1 MFDNDNG
8 DDGFDLRSSQPNGT
22 SSSPPPQPGEGLPF
36 GHSSASTRRGSRSGS
51 TSGSGLAR
59 FISTTNSADDGLPL
73 PVAASTTILPR
84 TTKRFVASAKGKA
97 KAVNVNDDEAVGQAL
112 LNGHDLGEDG
122 ERSSSGPTGM
132 AFSIR
137 FTDGSEDLLDLC
149 VGEKE
154 SVAEVK
160 RRIRFL
166 RPNLMHE
173 DRPRRLRLIQ
183 LGRLLTDG
191 TYLVPWTVQ
200 LLSRRAKLVRQ
211 QTQPNAEALLE
222 GAIEGI
228 EAAVGVTVPRASID
242 LKGGSKQDAAHQR
255 DRKGKGKEKDM
266 TLAGTEAEN
275 DKQVW
280 LHCSVG
286 EPMDDEEIDSERI
299 QVGLIWPPFPSWY
312 ELMKRVHVQTTQ
324 ITPLQG
330 FDRLRDAGFSEEE
343 IATMRAEFRRN
354 NSAGGDDDEH
364 ARALEDQWME
374 GLTGQ
379 NEAAATESTTEGYW
393 MKMLGGLCVGFF
405 FPFLPFFFFR
415 THLFSRTTQMA
426 IVLGVIINVGFAIMR
441 LFT

>member
-1 MFDNDNG
+1 MAPLSNISSDVFD
-8 DDGFDLRSSQPNGT
+8 DDDDDAFDLGFSRSNGT
-22 SSSPPPQPGEGLPF
+22 SSSSPQLDQVLPF
-36 GHSSASTRRGSRSGS
+36 GLSSSSTRLG
-51 TSGSGLAR
+51 SGSGSASGSALAR
-59 FISTTNSADDGLPL
+59 FNSNTTSVDDGLPL
-73 PVAASTTILPR
+73 PVTTSTTTTDTFSPR

-97 KAVNVNDDEAVGQAL
+97 KAVKDDEAVGHPL
-112 LNGHDLGEDG
+112 VHGHDYGEG
-122 ERSSSGPTGM
+122 GATSSSVPTGM

-137 FTDGSEDLLDLC
+137 FTDGSEDLMDLWA
-149 VGEKE
+149 GEKE

-191 TYLVPWTVQ
+191 IYLVPWTAQ

-211 QTQPNAEALLE
+211 QTQPNSEALLE

-228 EAAVGVTVPRASID
+228 EAAVRVTVPRASID
-242 LKGGSKQDAAHQR
+242 LKGRTKQDAAHQR
-255 DRKGKGKEKDM
+255 KDSKGKGKEKDR
-266 TLAGTEAEN
+266 TLAGTEAED
-275 DKQVW
+275 DKRVW

-286 EPMDDEEIDSERI
+286 EPMDDEEIDSER
-299 QVGLIWPPFPSWY
+299 
-312 ELMKRVHVQTTQ
+312 VQTTQ

-426 IVLGVIINVGFAIMR
+426 IVLGVVINAGFGIMR

>member
-1 MFDNDNG
+1 MFDNDNDN
-8 DDGFDLRSSQPNGT
+8 DDFDLGSSRPNGT
-22 SSSPPPQPGEGLPF
+22 SSSSSSPSPQPGEVLPF
-36 GHSSASTRRGSRSGS
+36 GHSSASTRRGSGSGS

-73 PVAASTTILPR
+73 PVAASNTILPR
-84 TTKRFVASAKGKA
+84 RTKRFVASAKGKA
-97 KAVNVNDDEAVGQAL
+97 KAVNDDEAVGQAL
-112 LNGHDLGEDG
+112 LSGHDFGEDG

-242 LKGGSKQDAAHQR
+242 LKGGSKQDAAQQR
-255 DRKGKGKEKDM
+255 RDSKGKGKEKDM
-266 TLAGTEAEN
+266 TLAGTEAED

-299 QVGLIWPPFPSWY
+299 
-312 ELMKRVHVQTTQ
+312 QTTQ

-374 GLTGQ
+374 GLAGQ

-405 FPFLPFFFFR
+405 FPFLPFSSSEPISFHAR
-415 THLFSRTTQMA
+415 DTQMA
-426 IVLGVIINVGFAIMR
+426 IVLGVIINVGFGIMR